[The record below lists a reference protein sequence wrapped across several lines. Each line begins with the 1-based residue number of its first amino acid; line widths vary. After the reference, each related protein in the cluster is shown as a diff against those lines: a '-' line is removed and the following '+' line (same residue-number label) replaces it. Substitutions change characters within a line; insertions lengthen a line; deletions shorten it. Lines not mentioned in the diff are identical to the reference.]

1 MRRPVAF
8 SRFFTQF
15 GSVFGLAL
23 CLICGTIQ
31 SVRAQTTQPV
41 SIEVPLFEGGAGKD
55 WYIYS
60 ARAYELQGKWDI
72 TAPSNLKFSAKLEV
86 NVAPKGKEQQP
97 QVMWATLTLP
107 NSAPTSAIIFSNKV
121 SKQKDYDRVWTWDDG
136 AGHKLRIAT
145 DHRGVLSGWFKDGD
159 NPEIGIVGHKPNPV
173 YVNMYLDP
181 RITDKVRVRVLEGT
195 FFEISNAF
203 INWWPL
209 IKNGDVLPLNDA
221 LEKPNWEGDA
231 KWGDTFLPGSLDGFK
246 DKAGKI
252 YGLPQAYYAYCIWYN
267 KKIFREHN
275 WKPARTW
282 NELFALAAEM
292 KKAGIA
298 PMAFQGRY
306 PGYAQPLYDAA
317 YYHLAGAKR
326 WDEKSDLV
334 PGAFNC
340 EEGVES
346 IDIVRRLATEC
357 FEKGAMGMSHT
368 ESQQG
373 FFLGRTA
380 MISCGAWLKS
390 EMLGKIPE
398 GFELGAFNLPT
409 VENDKADPTAVQV
422 HVEPYLVMR
431 RSAHPD
437 VAVDFLRFQSARA
450 MAGAFA
456 KMQDL
461 PSAIKGSNEGN
472 LSADLDDLVKIVNAA
487 KTTYGTIPG
496 EGYPEMAQVY
506 RDEMYKALVGP
517 ESPKEMADGFEQL
530 AQSVRNRAEHPDV
543 VRVLHPWKALTL
555 IALLVGGAIFAF
567 AGVGKRLK
575 NVTPRA
581 AQLQRMGWGNV
592 MLFIGP
598 SVLIYTVFVIY
609 PSLRAFDWS
618 MHEWNGLTNMASM
631 PFKGLLNFRRLLLE
645 SDSFWTALG
654 NNLFLMIVIPLF
666 VIPLALFLSACLSR
680 GVWGSQ
686 VFRVVFFFP
695 NLLGG
700 VAATLLWL
708 HVYNPQGGLM
718 NSALV
723 AIGFKSFQGYA
734 WLEPSHLYWSLVP
747 ISIWGACGFNMILY
761 LAAMESIPEEYYEAA
776 RMDGAGPLRQFWTIT
791 IPLIWDILA
800 ISIVF
805 MVIGGMKAFDVIW
818 LLANQQ
824 PVTSNHVV
832 ATRMIETMFDEFKV
846 GEATAIAVLLF
857 LMVFIGTAATMKAMQ
872 RESVEM

>member
-1 MRRPVAF
+1 LFLSTA
-8 SRFFTQF
+8 
-15 GSVFGLAL
+15 
-23 CLICGTIQ
+23 Q
-31 SVRAQTTQPV
+31 SLRAQTTQPI

-60 ARAYELQGKWDI
+60 ARSYELNGRW
-72 TAPSNLKFSAKLEV
+72 TLTSPSDSQFKATLEV
-86 NVAPKGKEQQP
+86 GVAPKGKEQQP
-97 QVMWATLTLP
+97 QVMLAKLTLP
-107 NSAPTSAIIFSNKV
+107 GDAPSEAIIVANKI
-121 SKQKDYDRVWTWDDG
+121 SKERDYDRLWTWKDSAGRELRVSTDD
-136 AGHKLRIAT
+136 
-145 DHRGVLSGWFKDGD
+145 RGVLSGSFKDVNGA
-159 NPEIGIVGHKPNPV
+159 EHGIVGHKPNPIHI
-173 YVNMYLDP
+173 NMYLDP
-181 RITDKVRVRVLEGT
+181 RITDKVRVRLLEGT

-221 LEKPNWEGDA
+221 MKGPNWEGDA
-231 KWGDTFLPGSLDGFK
+231 KWFDSFLPGSLDQYRDK
-246 DKAGKI
+246 DGKI
-252 YGLPQAYYAYCIWYN
+252 YGVPQGYYAYVFWYN

-275 WKPARTW
+275 WTPPRTW
-282 NELFALAAEM
+282 KELFALAAEM

-298 PMAFQGRY
+298 PAAFQGRY
-306 PGYAQPLYDAA
+306 PGYAQPLYEAA
-317 YYHLAGAKR
+317 YFHIAGAKAWR
-326 WDEKSDLV
+326 DRSDLV
-334 PGAFNC
+334 PGLINNQDGIEAI
-340 EEGVES
+340 S
-346 IDIVRRLATEC
+346 IVRRLQTEC

-380 MISCGAWLKS
+380 MIACGAWLKS
-390 EMLGKIPE
+390 EMLGKIPD

-409 VENDKADPTAVQV
+409 VEDDKADPTAVQV
-422 HVEPYLVMR
+422 HVEPYFIM
-431 RSAHPD
+431 SKSKHPE
-437 VAVDFLRFQSARA
+437 VAVDFLRFQSSRQ
-450 MAGAFA
+450 MSGAFA
-456 KMQDL
+456 KMQDI
-461 PSAIKGSNEGN
+461 PSAVKGANEGN
-472 LSADLDDLVKIVNAA
+472 LSSDLDDLVKIVNAA
-487 KTTYGTIPG
+487 KTTYGTVPG

-517 ESPKEMADGFEQL
+517 GTPEEVANGFEQL
-530 AQSVRNRAEHPDV
+530 AQSVRNRAENPDV
-543 VRVLHPWKALTL
+543 VRVLHPGKAAAL
-555 IALLVGGAIFAF
+555 IGVLVGGAIFAF
-567 AGVGKRLK
+567 WGMVRTAK
-575 NVTPRA
+575 NAKPRI

-592 MLFIGP
+592 MLFVGP
-598 SVLIYTVFVIY
+598 SVLIYSLFVIY
-609 PSLRAFDWS
+609 PSLRAFFWS
-618 MHEWNGLTNMASM
+618 THQWNGLTNMADM
-631 PFKGLLNFRRLLLE
+631 PFKGLLNFKRLLLE

-654 NNLFLMIVIPLF
+654 NNLFLMFVIPIF

-680 GVWGSQ
+680 GVFGAK

-723 AIGFKSFQGYA
+723 ALGFDSFKGYA
-734 WLEPSHLYWSLVP
+734 WLEPSHLYWSLIP

-776 RMDGAGPLRQFWTIT
+776 RIDGAGPLRQFWTIT

-805 MVIGGMKAFDVIW
+805 LVIGGMKAFDVIW

-824 PVTSNHVV
+824 PVTSNHVI

-857 LMVFIGTAATMKAMQ
+857 LMVFIGTAATMKAM
-872 RESVEM
+872 RRDTVEM